1 MAKGVWK
8 NRERFDEEM
17 MPSLGK
23 DPEDHLRIAETG
35 PIAQLGTEK
44 PTMTV
49 LKSPGKKKQT
59 KAKVLI
65 T

>member
-1 MAKGVWK
+1 
-8 NRERFDEEM
+8 